1 MRKLHWATDHYL
13 QLGMTSRRTFLK
25 AGGAAALAAGGL
37 ARGAL
42 ADASRPI
49 VYAYAN
55 WSDALAITYVGKKLI
70 EDNFGYKV
78 QPLQGEAAV
87 IYASLQSGKVDCYS
101 VGYMQGM
108 GPLKGEYKG
117 GQAEYVERVKDS
129 IEVVG
134 VAEGPMTQGLAVPEY
149 VTIDSIDQL
158 NDNADKF
165 KGGIIGID
173 AGSGLM
179 HAADDTVKAYDLKL
193 KLVPGSEAAMEAA
206 FQRAY
211 TRKEWIVVTTWEPL
225 PMWTQYKMRYL
236 KDPKKT
242 MMEEPFNCF
251 HIVRNDFKTNFP
263 KAYDFFKKFHIPND
277 EEARIMAWIDKGMK
291 PEEAAAKWID
301 EIKGKGLIEEWI
313 A

>member
-1 MRKLHWATDHYL
+1 MPKIQGLDHLL
-13 QLGMTSRRTFLK
+13 QASAPSRRTFLK
-25 AGGAAALAAGGL
+25 AGGAAALAATGI
-37 ARGAL
+37 ARGAM

-55 WSDALAITYVGKKLI
+55 WSDAIAITYVGKKLI

-108 GPLKGEYKG
+108 GALKGEYKG
-117 GQAEYVERVKDS
+117 GQAEYVERVKDY

-134 VAEGPMTQGLAVPEY
+134 VAEGPMTQGLAVPDY
-149 VTIDSIDQL
+149 VTIDSIEQL

-165 KGGIIGID
+165 PGGIIGID
-173 AGSGLM
+173 TGSGLM

-211 TRKEWIVVTTWEPL
+211 TRNEWVVVTTWEPL
-225 PMWTQYKMRYL
+225 PMWSQYKMRYL
-236 KDPKKT
+236 KDPKAT
-242 MMEEPFNCF
+242 MMAEPYNCF
-251 HIVRNDFKTNFP
+251 HIVQKDFKSNFP
-263 KAYDFFKKFHIPND
+263 KAYNFFKKYHIPNG
-277 EEARIMAWIDKGMK
+277 EEAQIMGWIDKGMK
-291 PEEAAAKWID
+291 PEDAAAKWID
-301 EIKGKGLIEEWI
+301 ATKGKGLIEEWL